1 MPAQPLRIHGLVSAV
16 LTAFNATGGLD
27 LSRVPHQ
34 QSYLKAT
41 GVNWTF
47 VAGTTGES
55 LSLTVEER
63 KALYTAWV
71 QAGSNVIAHV
81 GAESVVEARDLAAYA
96 AKAGVKAIGVMPPTF
111 FKPASAASLAATVAS
126 VCSAAPNLPCYY
138 YHIPSMTGVDI
149 DMLDFV
155 VAIEALSD
163 SFAGIKYTG
172 MFTGS
177 GLRGAQRVLNY
188 KEGKYEV
195 LSGREGV
202 FLAALA
208 LGIEG
213 FVGSQFNFAGDLYHA
228 IQAKFDEAGGVTKAS
243 AKQLREWQMFGI
255 ELVHAWMDPVS
266 KEHNGMKC
274 ADTPEMCP
282 SPSLQSSPQ
291 PSPRTLHRGT
301 HCDLTGTITGVPAP
315 VLPLSRNLTQST
327 PMLTLSRTPTL
338 S

>member
-1 MPAQPLRIHGLVSAV
+1 MTRHRAPLRRRGLLGNFVDSA
-16 LTAFNATGGLD
+16 
-27 LSRVPHQ
+27 
-34 QSYLKAT
+34 
-41 GVNWTF
+41 
-47 VAGTTGES
+47 
-55 LSLTVEER
+55 R

-177 GLRGAQRVLNY
+177 GLRGAHAAPSFFLCGACCKAERTVQRLQRGRFTIDVT
-188 KEGKYEV
+188 G
-195 LSGREGV
+195 LSGRP
-202 FLAALA
+202 
-208 LGIEG
+208 
-213 FVGSQFNFAGDLYHA
+213 LYSRSKS
-228 IQAKFDEAGGVTKAS
+228 KFCAD
-243 AKQLREWQMFGI
+243 
-255 ELVHAWMDPVS
+255 VS
-266 KEHNGMKC
+266 KY
-274 ADTPEMCP
+274 AT
-282 SPSLQSSPQ
+282 
-291 PSPRTLHRGT
+291 R
-301 HCDLTGTITGVPAP
+301 
-315 VLPLSRNLTQST
+315 
-327 PMLTLSRTPTL
+327 
-338 S
+338 